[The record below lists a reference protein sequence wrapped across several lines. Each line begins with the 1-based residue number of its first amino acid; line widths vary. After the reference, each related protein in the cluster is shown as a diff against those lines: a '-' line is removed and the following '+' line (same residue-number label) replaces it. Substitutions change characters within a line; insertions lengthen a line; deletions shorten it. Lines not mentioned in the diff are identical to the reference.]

1 MDNHEILE
9 KIGQSDMVLAG
20 LGEDFDGSAFLGKD
34 ERYLAGCGKLK
45 EAGFRWLMP
54 AWNEYCAEKSG
65 NNSVETALERLG
77 EILRGKNFFA
87 VSVSTDSRAAD
98 LGRVVMPCGSWK
110 MKQCTGGCGGALS
123 EVTEQDRDRLWHF
136 FEELYRGSLPEG
148 NPLSGACPQCGAALV
163 LNNVYAENY
172 DESGY
177 LDQWGLY
184 RKWLQGTLNRRLF
197 VLELGVG
204 MRFPSVVRWPFEKV
218 VFFNQKAY
226 FCRVHEKLYQLTKEL
241 SEKGCGISKNAID
254 WLGEL

>member
-98 LGRVVMPCGSWK
+98 LG
-110 MKQCTGGCGGALS
+110 LS
-123 EVTEQDRDRLWHF
+123 LIH
-136 FEELYRGSLPEG
+136 
-148 NPLSGACPQCGAALV
+148 
-163 LNNVYAENY
+163 
-172 DESGY
+172 
-177 LDQWGLY
+177 
-184 RKWLQGTLNRRLF
+184 
-197 VLELGVG
+197 
-204 MRFPSVVRWPFEKV
+204 
-218 VFFNQKAY
+218 
-226 FCRVHEKLYQLTKEL
+226 
-241 SEKGCGISKNAID
+241 I
-254 WLGEL
+254 